1 MCIDRCTTLESVL
14 KIKVDKSYRNMVRS
28 SYIEKRKYEMFD
40 KDGNYWPTDDEW
52 NDFVEEEDTE

>member
-1 MCIDRCTTLESVL
+1 MNLY
-14 KIKVDKSYRNMVRS
+14 KIGED
-28 SYIEKRKYEMFD
+28 EMFD